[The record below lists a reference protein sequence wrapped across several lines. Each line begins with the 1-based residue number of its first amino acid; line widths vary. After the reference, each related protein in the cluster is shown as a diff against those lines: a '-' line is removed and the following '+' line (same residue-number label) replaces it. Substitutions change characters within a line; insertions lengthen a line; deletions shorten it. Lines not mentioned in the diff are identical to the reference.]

1 MNILIF
7 SWRDPKHPLAGGA
20 EQVMHEHSKGW
31 IAAGHKVALF
41 SSRFK
46 GSLKNEN
53 LDGVQIIRRGH
64 QYLGVQLAGLS
75 HYLKNKNR
83 YNFVVDQFHGIPFF
97 TPLYVRIPKIA
108 VIQEPAREVWFLNP
122 LPRPLNWIIGAIG
135 YLGEPFIFFLYRRT
149 PFMTGSASAKKEVS
163 CLGIPSKNITI
174 VPHGAIVKKP
184 SPFPPKEKKKA
195 VLYLGILSKDK
206 GIEDALDCF
215 KILNKEGSFQ
225 FWVIGKAET
234 QKYMQKLLKLCRKLK
249 IRDKVRFW
257 GSVSE
262 EKKFRLLAKSH
273 VLLNPSVREG
283 WGLVNIEANAMGTP
297 VIAYRSPGLIDS
309 IKDGVSGVLVKR
321 GSPKAL
327 ASKVLDIF
335 KDEKKY
341 NRLQEG
347 ALLWSK
353 NFNWKKSRKISLN
366 LLQKIVNDKK

>member
-31 IAAGHKVALF
+31 IAAGHKVTLF

-64 QYLGVQLAGLS
+64 QYLGVQLAGPS

-108 VIQEPAREVWFLNP
+108 VIQEPAREVWFLNS

-206 GIEDALDCF
+206 GIEDALGCF

-283 WGLVNIEANAMGTP
+283 WGLVNIEANTMGTP

-309 IKDGVSGVLVKR
+309 VKDGQSGLLCKVNKPSELARNTLVLI
-321 GSPKAL
+321 GSE
-327 ASKVLDIF
+327 SR
-335 KDEKKY
+335 Y
-341 NRLQEG
+341 NKLQKG
-347 ALLWSK
+347 AIAWSK
-353 NFNWKKSRKISLN
+353 KFTWKKSKTLSLKFIERIYDEKN
-366 LLQKIVNDKK
+366 